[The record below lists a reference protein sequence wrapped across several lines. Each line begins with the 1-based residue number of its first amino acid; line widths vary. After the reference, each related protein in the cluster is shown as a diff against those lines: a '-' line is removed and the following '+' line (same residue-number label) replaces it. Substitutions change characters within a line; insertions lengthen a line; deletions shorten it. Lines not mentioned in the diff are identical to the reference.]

1 MASTTPARQLTRLRR
16 SKPNTKDMQL
26 NQLQRKTK
34 NRKQKRVGRGRGSGK
49 GKTSGRG
56 TKGQKARAGHRIMP
70 AIREQL
76 KKLPKRRGYQ
86 LKSIQDKP
94 LALNVSTLER
104 LFSGGDVVNPKTLTE
119 RGFTHGRTVKIL
131 GEGELT
137 KKLTVSGLKLSASAR
152 TKIEK
157 AGGTVA

>member
-1 MASTTPARQLTRLRR
+1 
-16 SKPNTKDMQL
+16 MQL
-26 NQLQRKTK
+26 NELQPKTK
-34 NRKQKRVGRGRGSGK
+34 QRKQKRVGRGRGSGR

-76 KKLPKRRGYQ
+76 KKLPKRRGYSF
-86 LKSIQDKP
+86 KSIQDKP
-94 LALNVSTLER
+94 VVINVSALER
-104 LFSGGDVVNPKTLTE
+104 LFAAGDTVNATTLAE
-119 RGFTHGRTVKIL
+119 RGLKAGNRSVKVL
-131 GEGELT
+131 GEGELS
-137 KKLTVSGLKLSASAR
+137 KKLTVAGLKVSESAR